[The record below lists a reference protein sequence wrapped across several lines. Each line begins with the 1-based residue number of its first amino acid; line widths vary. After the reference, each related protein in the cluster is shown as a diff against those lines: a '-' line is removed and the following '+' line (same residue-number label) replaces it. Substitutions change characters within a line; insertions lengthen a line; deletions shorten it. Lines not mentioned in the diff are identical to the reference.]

1 MKPAFPRQLQ
11 LLAPARNA
19 STAIQAILH
28 GADAVYM
35 GPSSHGARAAASNPI
50 DDFRRVADFAH
61 QYGAKLYA
69 TVNTIVYDAEL
80 RDVEKLVTE
89 LYNAGTDALIVQDM
103 ALLRLDIPPI
113 ALHASTQCDTRT
125 PERARFLQDVGFS
138 QIVLPRELSPDEIRA
153 FSEAVD
159 VPLEAFCHGALC
171 VSYSGDCRAGFMATG
186 RSANRGECPQ
196 MCRLPYD
203 LIDGNGNRVVKQK
216 HLLSLRDLNRI
227 TLLGEMA
234 DAGVSSFKIEGR
246 LKDEAY
252 VKNTVAAYSQALD
265 DIVTSSGG
273 RYTRSS
279 YGQSEVSF
287 VPDVNRS
294 FNRGFTTYLFPA
306 AQPTKMACIDT
317 PKMTGS
323 RIGTVSRIG
332 NNHIVIKT
340 DRNVVTAN
348 GDGLGYFRSDGTYDG
363 FRINRA
369 DGNRI
374 YPATMPAGLKT
385 GMTIYRNSDKAW
397 NDTLARDTARRTIGL
412 SMTLRVPDTQTIALD
427 LTDDRGCSASSS
439 IALDQ
444 PLQPARSQQD
454 EQRTRVLDK
463 LGDTP
468 YRLESLDDTIDPGLF
483 IPASTLTSLRRQAI
497 KALDT
502 SWRSRRP
509 TERRRPAKPDAT
521 FPDGSK
527 ISYRLNVANRLAENF
542 YHEHGATEIARA
554 VEVERPK
561 NSVQVMECRYCIRRE
576 LGMCLRIPRGRE
588 LPEPLTLDTGRGI
601 RYSLK
606 FDCSRCTMSL
616 HQTL

>member
-1 MKPAFPRQLQ
+1 MKSSSPRKLQ

-61 QYGAKLYA
+61 QYGVKVYA
-69 TVNTIVYDAEL
+69 TVNTIIYDSEL
-80 RDVEKLVTE
+80 RDVEKLVAE
-89 LYNAGTDALIVQDM
+89 LYHAGTDALIVQDM

-138 QIVLPRELSPDEIRA
+138 QIVLPRELSPDEIKA
-153 FSEAVD
+153 FSNAVD

-203 LIDGNGNRVVKQK
+203 LLDGNGNRVVKQK
-216 HLLSLRDLNRI
+216 HLLSLRDMNRL
-227 TLLGEMA
+227 TMLGEMA

-265 DIVTSSGG
+265 DIVASSGG
-273 RYTRSS
+273 RYIRSS
-279 YGQSEVSF
+279 YGRSEIVF
-287 VPDVNRS
+287 APDVNRS

-306 AQPTKMACIDT
+306 KQHAEMACIDT
-317 PKMTGS
+317 PKMTGT
-323 RIGTVSRIG
+323 RIGTVSNIA
-332 NNHIVIKT
+332 NNHIVIKS
-340 DRNVVTAN
+340 DRNVIIAN
-348 GDGLGYFRSDGTYDG
+348 GDGLGFFRNDGTYDG
-363 FRINRA
+363 FRVNRA
-369 DGNRI
+369 DGSRI
-374 YPATMPAGLKT
+374 YPATMPAGLKA

-397 NDTLARDTARRTIGL
+397 NDALARDTARRTIGVN
-412 SMTLRVPDTQTIALD
+412 MTLRTVGSTMIVLD
-427 LTDDRGCSASSS
+427 LTDERGCSASSA
-439 IALDQ
+439 IMLDQ
-444 PLQPARSQQD
+444 PLQPARSQQTQ
-454 EQRTRVLDK
+454 QRIRVLDK
-463 LGDTP
+463 LGDTS
-468 YRLESLDDTIDPGLF
+468 YRLKDLDDTVDPWLF
-483 IPASTLTSLRRQAI
+483 IPASTLTMLRRKAI
-497 KALDT
+497 SALDT
-502 SWRSRRP
+502 SWHARR
-509 TERRRPAKPDAT
+509 TMERRLPAKTAVK
-521 FPDGSK
+521 FPDGNK
-527 ISYRLNVANRLAENF
+527 ATYRLNVANRLAENF
-542 YHEHGATEIARA
+542 YHDHGVAEIEHA
-554 VEVERPK
+554 VEVDRPQK
-561 NSVQVMECRYCIRRE
+561 SVQVMECRYCIRRE
-576 LGMCLRIPRGRE
+576 LGRCLRTPQGRD

-601 RYSLK
+601 RYSIK
-606 FDCSRCTMSL
+606 FDCARCIMSL

>member
-1 MKPAFPRQLQ
+1 MKPSSPRQLQ

-35 GPSSHGARAAASNPI
+35 GPSSHGARAAAANPV

-61 QYGAKLYA
+61 QYGAKVYA
-69 TVNTIVYDAEL
+69 TVNTIVYDNEL
-80 RDVEKLVTE
+80 RDVERLIAE
-89 LYNAGTDALIVQDM
+89 LYDAGTDALIVQDM
-103 ALLRLDIPPI
+103 ALLRLDLPPI

-125 PERARFLQDVGFS
+125 PQRARFLQDVGFS
-138 QIVLPRELSPDEIRA
+138 QIVLPRELSPEEIKT

-227 TLLGEMA
+227 TMLGEMA
-234 DAGVSSFKIEGR
+234 DAGISSFKIEGR

-252 VKNTVAAYSQALD
+252 VKNTVAAYSRALD
-265 DIVTSSGG
+265 DIVVSSGG
-273 RYTRSS
+273 RYIRSS
-279 YGQSEVSF
+279 YGKSDVSF
-287 VPDVNRS
+287 SPDVSRS

-306 AQPTKMACIDT
+306 AQPTKMACLDT

-323 RIGTVSRIG
+323 RIGTVSHIG

-348 GDGLGYFRSDGTYDG
+348 GDGLGYFRPDGAYDG
-363 FRINRA
+363 FRVNRA

-374 YPATMPAGLKT
+374 YPATMPTGLKT
-385 GMTIYRNSDKAW
+385 GMAIFRNSDKAW

-412 SMTLRVPDTQTIALD
+412 CMTLRAVNGRTIALD
-427 LTDDRGCSASSS
+427 ITDERGCSASSS
-439 IALDQ
+439 IMLDQ
-444 PLQPARSQQD
+444 PLQPARSQQK

-468 YRLESLDDTIDPGLF
+468 YRLENLDDTIDPGLF

-497 KALDT
+497 GALET
-502 SWRSRRP
+502 SWHSRRP
-509 TERRRPAKPDAT
+509 TERRRPPKPNTA
-521 FPDGSK
+521 FPEGK
-527 ISYRLNVANRLAENF
+527 TVSYHLNVANRLAEDF
-542 YHEHGATEIARA
+542 YRQHGATEIARA
-554 VEVERPK
+554 VETERPSG
-561 NSVQVMECRYCIRRE
+561 SVQVMECRYCIRRE
-576 LGMCLRIPRGRE
+576 LGACLRTPQGRA

-601 RYSLK
+601 RYTLK
-606 FDCSRCTMSL
+606 FDCAHCTMSL